1 MTKQAPL
8 SPARAILYGTLVV
21 GTLDIS
27 DAILFFGLRNHVP
40 PIRIFHS
47 IAGGLLGREA
57 AQAGGLPTA
66 FLGAFLH
73 YFIAF
78 SIVTVFN
85 LASRKLPFLI
95 HRPWVYGAIYG
106 VLAYLF
112 MNLVVLPLSALHLAP
127 NLSPSVGL
135 LNQVLIHIFGIGIP
149 SALFARAASPAP
161 SVRLAQH
168 RTLGAPL

>member
-1 MTKQAPL
+1 MAREAPL

-27 DAILFFGLRNHVP
+27 DALIYSAIRGVT
-40 PIRIFHS
+40 PIRVFHS
-47 IAGGLLGREA
+47 IAAGLMGREA
-57 AQAGGLPTA
+57 ARAGGLATG

-78 SIVTVFN
+78 GIVTTYY
-85 LASRKLPFLI
+85 LASRKIPLLTR
-95 HRPWVYGAIYG
+95 HPWSAGAIYG
-106 VLAYLF
+106 VLVYLF
-112 MNLVVLPLSALHLAP
+112 MNLVVLPLSALHVSP

-149 SALFARAASPAP
+149 SALFARAARPAP
-161 SVRLAQH
+161 SA
-168 RTLGAPL
+168 G